1 MLVVDSNCLTRLRD
15 GDRELVVLEER
26 CKVDKTSSF
35 WLGIVLK
42 VDRREDWASLDA
54 CTCGVLRL
62 WFISTVLVCGELVNT
77 FPNEMLVCA
86 RIFVEARDWP
96 ILVVSI
102 ILMEPLE
109 ACTVFKFGFIGLLVV
124 LLINLGTFDDTG
136 NDKELEKTG
145 LSSRVCSLRP
155 GSPWLA

>member
-1 MLVVDSNCLTRLRD
+1 
-15 GDRELVVLEER
+15 
-26 CKVDKTSSF
+26 
-35 WLGIVLK
+35 
-42 VDRREDWASLDA
+42 
-54 CTCGVLRL
+54 
-62 WFISTVLVCGELVNT
+62 
-77 FPNEMLVCA
+77 MLVCA